1 MAQDLDL
8 YIHILYFVS
17 CFLLPILRLSLSRAQ
32 LTLPCP
38 ALPLPLL
45 APFLFCTSLVVCK
58 FPFLFSLSLP
68 YIFHD
73 FLHVFSCA
81 SSIFMSFSVWFLC
94 FAQQF
99 YVALPSPLTPPCA
112 LGLCTCC
119 CSRKMHTK
127 FFICFCS
134 SDSDVSVS
142 VSVNVNV
149 EPS

>member
-1 MAQDLDL
+1 MCSTCFALLL
-8 YIHILYFVS
+8 Y
-17 CFLLPILRLSLSRAQ
+17 P
-32 LTLPCP
+32 
-38 ALPLPLL
+38 PL
-45 APFLFCTSLVVCK
+45 CTSLSLVVVVCK

-99 YVALPSPLTPPCA
+99 YVALPSPPLPFPFSLSPLLCA

-134 SDSDVSVS
+134 SDSDSAVSFS

-149 EPS
+149 DVDAWQAEPS